1 MIYYIIISSLVH
13 TIPSYVN
20 RRKQESGNLLSF
32 FVQKNTRKNPVTK
45 HSFLHYFYFI
55 PVPFLIYSPKKAL
68 IHSQH

>member
-32 FVQKNTRKNPVTK
+32 FVQKNTRKNPATK
-45 HSFLHYFYFI
+45 HSFLYHFYFI